1 MEGQGSRK
9 AGSRLGWT
17 PAGCLAVTMTGP
29 LFSPNR
35 GVLGFQN
42 WRRRQDEDSTAV
54 DGAAAQLGEWPGSLG
69 QRAPG

>member
-1 MEGQGSRK
+1 MEGQASRK

-17 PAGCLAVTMTGP
+17 PAGCLAVTVTVP
-29 LFSPNR
+29 CSL
-35 GVLGFQN
+35 QTEAC
-42 WRRRQDEDSTAV
+42 WDSRIGEGGKMKTTAV